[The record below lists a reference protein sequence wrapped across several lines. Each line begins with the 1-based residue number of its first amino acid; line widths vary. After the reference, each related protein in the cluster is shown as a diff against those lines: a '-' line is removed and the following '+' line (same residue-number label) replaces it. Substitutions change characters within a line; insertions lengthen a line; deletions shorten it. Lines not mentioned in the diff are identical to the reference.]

1 MIAASGQRLHPA
13 RSRHG
18 TPARARAAGVLAK
31 AAILAFAVA
40 ACSGGDALVQRE
52 MTPSASAGA
61 TAPGPSEPAPAAVA
75 SASASVGLKAL
86 AVEPAFP
93 ALAFRRPVHL
103 TFPPDGTDRLF
114 VTLQAGRIMV
124 FENDEDVSK
133 AQEFLDIRERVS
145 DRGNEEGLLGLAF
158 DPDYRRNGYFYVYY
172 TASDPRRSVVS
183 RFSVSDEEPERADPA
198 SEMPILQ
205 VRQPFANHNGGQ
217 ILFGPDGFLY
227 IGLGDGGGRGDSAGN
242 GQDPST
248 LLGAILRIDVG
259 TLDSKGTYTVPADN
273 PFAGSEDGA
282 RGEIWAYG
290 LRNPWRF
297 SFDRETGDLWAGDVG
312 QDRYEEVDIIT
323 PGANYGW
330 NVMEAS
336 HCYRVSRGCDQANL
350 APPVI
355 EYGSDGC
362 SITGGYVYRGS
373 LLPSLLGAYVYGDF
387 CSGKIWA
394 LRHDGTR
401 VTEHMQVVDSGLSI
415 SSFGEDRLGEILV
428 VSLDGG
434 IYRLVERE

>member
-1 MIAASGQRLHPA
+1 MIAASRRRLHPA

-18 TPARARAAGVLAK
+18 SPARARLVGMMAK
-31 AAILAFAVA
+31 AAIVAFAVA
-40 ACSGGDALVQRE
+40 ACSGGDAPVQRE
-52 MTPSASAGA
+52 TTQAPTAGLPPVP
-61 TAPGPSEPAPAAVA
+61 TAVA
-75 SASASVGLKAL
+75 SPAADVGLKAL

-103 TFPPDGTDRLF
+103 TFPPNGTDRLF

-124 FENDEDVSK
+124 FENDAEVST

-158 DPDYRRNGYFYVYY
+158 DPEYLRNGYFYVYY
-172 TASDPRRSVVS
+172 SAGNPRRSVVS
-183 RFSVSDEEPERADPA
+183 RFSVSDEDPERADPA

-242 GQDPST
+242 AQDPST

-259 TLDSKGTYTVPADN
+259 TLDSKGAYSVPADN
-273 PFAGSEDGA
+273 PFAGSGGEA

-297 SFDRETGDLWAGDVG
+297 SFDRETGDLWAG
-312 QDRYEEVDIIT
+312 RT
-323 PGANYGW
+323 
-330 NVMEAS
+330 
-336 HCYRVSRGCDQANL
+336 
-350 APPVI
+350 
-355 EYGSDGC
+355 
-362 SITGGYVYRGS
+362 
-373 LLPSLLGAYVYGDF
+373 
-387 CSGKIWA
+387 
-394 LRHDGTR
+394 GTR
-401 VTEHMQVVDSGLSI
+401 RSI
-415 SSFGEDRLGEILV
+415 SSRPAPTTAGT
-428 VSLDGG
+428 
-434 IYRLVERE
+434 

>member
-1 MIAASGQRLHPA
+1 MAL
-13 RSRHG
+13 
-18 TPARARAAGVLAK
+18 VLAG
-31 AAILAFAVA
+31 
-40 ACSGGDALVQRE
+40 CSGEDAPVQRE
-52 MTPSASAGA
+52 TTLAPTAERSPASAGA
-61 TAPGPSEPAPAAVA
+61 TGPGPSEPAPVAVA
-75 SASASVGLKAL
+75 SAAADVGLKAL
-86 AVEPAFP
+86 AVQPAFP

-124 FENDEDVSK
+124 FENDEEVSE

-172 TASDPRRSVVS
+172 SAGDPRRSVIS
-183 RFSVSDEEPERADPA
+183 RFSVSDEDPEKADPA
-198 SEMPILQ
+198 SEMPVLQ

-227 IGLGDGGGRGDSAGN
+227 VGLGDGGGRGDSAGN
-242 GQDPST
+242 AQNTST

-259 TLDSKGTYTVPADN
+259 TLDSNGTYTVPADN
-273 PFAGSEDGA
+273 PFAGSGSGA

-297 SFDRETGDLWAGDVG
+297 SFDRETGDMWAGDVG
-312 QDRYEEVDIIT
+312 QNRYEEVDIIT
-323 PGANYGW
+323 RGANYGW
-330 NVMEAS
+330 NVVEAS
-336 HCYRVSRGCDQANL
+336 HCYRVSTGCDQANL

-355 EYGSDGC
+355 EYGREDGC

-394 LRHDGTR
+394 FRHDGRR
-401 VTEHMQVVDSGLSI
+401 VTGHMQIVDSGLSI
-415 SSFGEDRLGEILV
+415 SSFGEDGFGELLV

-434 IYRLVERE
+434 IYRFVERE

>member
-18 TPARARAAGVLAK
+18 TPARAAGVLAK

-124 FENDEDVSK
+124 FENDEEVSK

-172 TASDPRRSVVS
+172 TAGDPRRSVVS

-242 GQDPST
+242 AQDPST

-273 PFAGSEDGA
+273 PFAGSGGGA

-330 NVMEAS
+330 NVMEAT

-355 EYGSDGC
+355 EYGSEDGC

-401 VTEHMQVVDSGLSI
+401 VTEHMQIVDSGLSI